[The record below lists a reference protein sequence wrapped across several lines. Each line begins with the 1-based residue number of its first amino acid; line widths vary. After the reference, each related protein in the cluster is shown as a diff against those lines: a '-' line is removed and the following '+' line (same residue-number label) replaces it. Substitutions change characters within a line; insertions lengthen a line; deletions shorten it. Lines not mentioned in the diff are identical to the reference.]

1 MYGLAVLAFLA
12 IVIGVPSY
20 FIFFNKQPTCFDG
33 KQNGTETGI
42 DCGGACAS
50 VRACVQDVLPQPIVM
65 WSRPFSVAR
74 GLHNLV
80 AYVQNPNV
88 NYTAQPIEYL
98 FRVYDVDNVLLGTRE
113 GYAMVPPTKAFP
125 IFEAAFDAGER
136 QPAKAVFE
144 FTQPA
149 VWKQFETSVPE
160 LVIYDEILRN
170 ASSSPRIDAMIQN
183 KTINRYRDIEVVAVI
198 YDEKGNARA
207 ASRTLVD
214 VLPGSESRPL
224 IFTWPEPFDFQAV
237 KIEIIPKLPI

>member
-1 MYGLAVLAFLA
+1 MLFLLA
-12 IVIGVPSY
+12 IIGTPTY
-20 FIFFNKQPTCFDG
+20 FLFFNRQPTCFDG

-42 DCGGACAS
+42 DCGGACAQ
-50 VRACVQDVLPQPIVM
+50 VRACTQDVLPQPIVM

-88 NYTAQPIEYL
+88 NYTAEPIEYL
-98 FRVYDVDNVLLGTRE
+98 FRVYDAENVLLGIRE
-113 GYAMVPPTKAFP
+113 GYALVPPTKSFP
-125 IFEAAFDAGER
+125 IFEAAFNAGER

-149 VWKQFETSVPE
+149 IWRRFETSVPE
-160 LVIYDEILRN
+160 LLVYDERLRN

-183 KTINRYRDIEVVAVI
+183 KTINRYRDIEVVAII
-198 YDEKGNARA
+198 YDAADNARA

-214 VLPGSESRPL
+214 VLPGGESQPL
-224 IFTWPEPFDFQAV
+224 IFTWPEPFDFNV
-237 KIEIIPKLPI
+237 VRIEITPKLPI